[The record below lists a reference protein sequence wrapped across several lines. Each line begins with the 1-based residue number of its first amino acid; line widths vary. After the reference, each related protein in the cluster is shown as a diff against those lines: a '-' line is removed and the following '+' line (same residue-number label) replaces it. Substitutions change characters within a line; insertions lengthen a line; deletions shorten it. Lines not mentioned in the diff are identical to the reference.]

1 MIDENKNP
9 WTSLQS
15 TTVYENPW
23 IKVDEHQV
31 LNPASNPGIYGVVHF
46 KNLAIGIL
54 AIEND
59 HLWLIGQY
67 RFPLSAYSWEI
78 PEGGGKLDVD
88 PLSSAK
94 RELLEEVGAIAE
106 NWTEMGRFHLSNSVS
121 DELAIVYIATDL
133 SYQQAIPEETEELQ
147 RQLVPIET
155 AYAWV
160 KAGKITDAISV
171 MAIQQL
177 MLMRYENAGTT
188 NAPSPDQQGR

>member
-1 MIDENKNP
+1 
-9 WTSLQS
+9 
-15 TTVYENPW
+15 
-23 IKVDEHQV
+23 
-31 LNPASNPGIYGVVHF
+31 
-46 KNLAIGIL
+46 
-54 AIEND
+54 
-59 HLWLIGQY
+59 
-67 RFPLSAYSWEI
+67 
-78 PEGGGKLDVD
+78 
-88 PLSSAK
+88 
-94 RELLEEVGAIAE
+94 LLEEVGAIAE

-171 MAIQQL
+171 MASQQL

-188 NAPSPDQQGR
+188 NAPSLDQQGR